1 MESVF
6 FRAAALTHP
15 GTDLLLTEL
24 EVPPLLVGQVLIRLE
39 YSGVCRSQLMEVGGL
54 RGEDRW
60 LPHLLG
66 HEGSGTVLAVGEGVS
81 KVHPG
86 QEVICGWVVAA
97 GMEAEP
103 PVFYFDGVRINA
115 GRVTTFSEMAI
126 VSENRVYVKPDRL
139 AMDEAVLFGCA
150 LLTGAGMVLNEMPPG
165 PKDAV
170 LVLGLGGVGISALIG
185 ALASDPALV
194 IAADPSAQKRELAL
208 SLGATLALDSS
219 VDGFLEQVREATAGG
234 ADVCYEAA
242 GQTVTIELGFEATK
256 PKSGTLVFASHPPSG
271 ERISIDPH
279 ALISGRSIRGSW
291 GGGSKP
297 DQDIP
302 RIWNAVQELNI
313 DLGRLISNRYALEDV
328 NLALRDLESGSV
340 MRPLLDMSL

>member
-1 MESVF
+1 VKQIS
-6 FRAAALTHP
+6 FRAAALTLP
-15 GTDLLLTEL
+15 GADLLLTKL
-24 EVPPLLVGQVLIRLE
+24 EVPPLFIGQVLIRLE

-54 RGEDRW
+54 RGEDQW

-66 HEGSGTVLAVGEGVS
+66 HEGSGTVLAVGAGVS

-86 QEVICGWVVAA
+86 QEVICGWVV
-97 GMEAEP
+97 GDGVEADP
-103 PVFYFDGVRINA
+103 AVFQSDGVRINA
-115 GRVTTFSEMAI
+115 GCVTTFSEITI
-126 VSENRVYVKPDRL
+126 VSENRVYAKPYGL
-139 AMDEAVLFGCA
+139 PMDEAVLFGCA
-150 LLTGAGMVLNEMPPG
+150 LMTGAGMVLNEKPPG
-165 PKDAV
+165 PKDTV
-170 LVLGLGGVGISALIG
+170 LVLGLGGVGMAALIG
-185 ALASDPALV
+185 ALSAGPSMV
-194 IAADPSAQKRELAL
+194 IAADPSAVKRQLAL

-219 VDGFLEQVREATAGG
+219 VVGFLEQVREATAGG
-234 ADVCYEAA
+234 VDVCYEAA
-242 GQTVTIELGFEATK
+242 GKTTTIELGFESTK

-271 ERISIDPH
+271 EKISIDPH

-302 RIWNAVQELNI
+302 RIWSAVQELGI
-313 DLGRLISNRYALEDV
+313 DLSLLISNRYALEDV